1 MIIRKTFRVAL
12 ISSLALSFSFGGDV
26 YGSVNGEP
34 ITKDEIMQVVG
45 PQASDF
51 DSLDKATKDK
61 ILNMLV
67 ERKLL
72 VQNAVKSGIENT
84 PEYKKKLE
92 LLKKDLALTLWMEQ
106 EAKKIENSTT
116 EAELKKFYE
125 NNKDN
130 FKTPPQFKARHI
142 LVNTKAEAEDIIK
155 KLSSAKDVK
164 SEFIKLAQEKSIGPS
179 GKSGGD
185 LGWFPL
191 NRMVPEFSEAVKKL
205 KKGEFTKEPVKTQFG
220 YHVIYLEDKKGE
232 SVRSFDEVKEQIKAL
247 VNRKKFNDLIENTVK
262 NLKKSAK
269 VELK

>member
-12 ISSLALSFSFGGDV
+12 ISSLALSFGFAGDV
-26 YGSVNGEP
+26 YGTVNGEP
-34 ITKDEIMQVVG
+34 ITKDEITQVVG

-72 VQNAVKSGIENT
+72 VQNAVKSGIENS

-106 EAKKIENSTT
+106 EAKKIESSTT
-116 EAELKKFYE
+116 DAELKDFY
-125 NNKDN
+125 NKNRDN
-130 FKTPPQFKARHI
+130 FKTPAQLKARHI
-142 LVNTKAEAEDIIK
+142 LVKTKAEAEDIIK

-164 SEFIKLAQEKSIGPS
+164 AEFIKLAQEKSIGPS
-179 GKSGGD
+179 GRDGGD

-191 NRMVPEFSEAVKKL
+191 NRMVPEFSEAANKL

-220 YHVIYLEDKKGE
+220 YHVIYLEDRKPE
-232 SVRSFDEVKEQIKAL
+232 SVKSFDEVKPQIKAL
-247 VNRKKFNDLIENTVK
+247 VNRKKFNDLIENTVN

-269 VELK
+269 IDLK